1 MCLRT
6 NEIRSFKIIL
16 DGLINIIPNK
26 LHIYKIRDICFYTI
40 VFSKKY
46 TVIKDSQFSI
56 DTINVYYIPFCYCNC
71 RDRVYIKQLCH
82 DDEGDITFITRGD

>member
-26 LHIYKIRDICFYTI
+26 LHIYIYIYKIRGICFYTI

-56 DTINVYYIPFCYCNC
+56 DTINVYYITFC
-71 RDRVYIKQLCH
+71 
-82 DDEGDITFITRGD
+82 